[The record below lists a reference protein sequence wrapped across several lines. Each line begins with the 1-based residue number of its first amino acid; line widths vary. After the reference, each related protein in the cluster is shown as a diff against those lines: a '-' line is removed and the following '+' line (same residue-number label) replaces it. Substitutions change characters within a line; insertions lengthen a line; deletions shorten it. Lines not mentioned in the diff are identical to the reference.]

1 MPIQTADIQK
11 AEKTMP
17 FRKTRTDMTD
27 EKLFAEVTAFD
38 QLRSLSL
45 LTPTALQRLTAE
57 RGFDFAMALLYDRV
71 VKSPRHQPL
80 VEWMNRTGDVPETP
94 IKPRGRVIVVP
105 ALYDP
110 KKPEEPPTGRF
121 AQRVAERLGFETTWL
136 EVPPHRTLAVGSA
149 KVRDAI
155 LSSSEPV
162 TLISLSR
169 SSLDVKLALGGL
181 THEEQQRRVRGW
193 LSITGL
199 MKGSP
204 VVNALYERAL
214 LRFATRR
221 SLRRSGLEEAVMLD
235 LMRGPGTPT
244 CQPLSLSPRIP
255 LVHLFAFPRQ
265 RHFIEHATNSEE
277 RGWMRLLR
285 FLKID
290 SVGPHEGASVH
301 GDLLDEPGQIAPV
314 WGVPHWICPGWNIDE
329 RVARALQYLEQHS
342 NHETDRNGSEQPS
355 VETALQS

>member
-1 MPIQTADIQK
+1 
-11 AEKTMP
+11 MP
-17 FRKTRTDMTD
+17 FRKTSTDTTD
-27 EKLFAEVTAFD
+27 EQLFAEVAAFD
-38 QLRSLSL
+38 ELPCLSP
-45 LTPTALQRLTAE
+45 LTPTVLKRLAAE

-71 VKSPRHQPL
+71 VKSPRHRAL
-80 VEWMNRTGDVPETP
+80 VEWMNLTAELPEKRTNS
-94 IKPRGRVIVVP
+94 RGHVVIVP

-110 KKPEEPPTGRF
+110 KKPDEAPTGRF
-121 AQRVAERLGFETTWL
+121 AQSVAERLGYKTTWL
-136 EVPPHRTLAVGSA
+136 EVPPHRTLSVGSA

-169 SSLDVKLALGGL
+169 SSLDVKLALAGL
-181 THEEQQRRVRGW
+181 THEEQEKGVCGW

-204 VVNALYERAL
+204 VVNALYERSL

-221 SLRRSGLEEAVMLD
+221 SLRRSGLEEAVILD
-235 LMRGPGTPT
+235 LKRGPGTPT
-244 CQPLSLSPRIP
+244 SRPLSLSPRIP
-255 LVHLFAFPRQ
+255 LVHLVAFPRQ
-265 RHFIEHATNSEE
+265 RHFVENATNSEE

-290 SVGPHEGASVH
+290 SVGPHEGASVL

-314 WGVPHWICPGWNIDE
+314 WGVPHWICPAWNIDE

-342 NHETDRNGSEQPS
+342 LRDSELNGSERPN